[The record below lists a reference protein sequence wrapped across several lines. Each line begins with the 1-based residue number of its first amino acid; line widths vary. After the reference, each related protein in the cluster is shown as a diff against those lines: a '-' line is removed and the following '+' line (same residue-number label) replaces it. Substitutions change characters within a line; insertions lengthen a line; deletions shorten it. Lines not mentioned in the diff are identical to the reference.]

1 MVEFEVTPGARRRTR
16 VYIAGPIKLGN
27 RATKELGDV
36 LWYLAHACNV
46 MGWSLAEIA
55 SGNVAKLLKRYPN
68 GFTTE
73 DSIARRDEVTP

>member
-46 MGWSLAEIA
+46 MGWSLA
-55 SGNVAKLLKRYPN
+55 
-68 GFTTE
+68 
-73 DSIARRDEVTP
+73 